1 MVLIAVLLVSHVPY
15 AKVPKIGLRTA
26 KGALNTVF
34 VLSML
39 FAALAV
45 PRYFF
50 FSLGILY
57 LAWGLIKSVLFGLL
71 RPPSP
76 TADPLLD
83 EEEDHLDGRAEVRT
97 LEYTDFSGHDHKRS
111 MEEEA

>member
-1 MVLIAVLLVSHVPY
+1 
-15 AKVPKIGLRTA
+15 
-26 KGALNTVF
+26 
-34 VLSML
+34 ML

-57 LAWGLIKSVLFGLL
+57 LAWGLIKSVLLGLL
-71 RPPSP
+71 DRIPHG
-76 TADPLLD
+76 DPLLD
-83 EEEDHLDGRAEVRT
+83 EEEDHLDDRAEVRA
-97 LEYTDFSGHDHKRS
+97 LEYTDFSGHDHMRS